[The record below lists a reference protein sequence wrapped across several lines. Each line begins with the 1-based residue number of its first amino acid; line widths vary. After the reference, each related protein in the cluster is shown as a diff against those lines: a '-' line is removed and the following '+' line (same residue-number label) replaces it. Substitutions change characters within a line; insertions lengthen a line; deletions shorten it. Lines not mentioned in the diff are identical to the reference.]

1 MGTVPDMSDPT
12 LARTERAALATL
24 FQRVGPDAPTL
35 CEGWDSRDL
44 LHHLLVRERNPLASV
59 GQLLP
64 PLHALTDRAVAG
76 YAARP
81 FPELVAE
88 LRSGP
93 PAWHPFSWGPVDA
106 RVNGLE
112 YFIHHEDLRRGG
124 ADWEP
129 RVLDPATED
138 QVQQALGSA
147 FVKLLAR
154 RLPVGVDAVLPDGS
168 RTTLHAGDPTVEVTG
183 DAGEIIL
190 WLAGREKVQ
199 VGFDGPAAAVARL
212 QQATRSM

>member
-1 MGTVPDMSDPT
+1 MSAAT

-35 CEGWDSRDL
+35 CEGWESRDL

-59 GQLLP
+59 GQLVP
-64 PLHALTDRAVAG
+64 PLHGLTDRAMAE

-81 FPELVAE
+81 WPALIAQ

-93 PAWHPFSWGPVDA
+93 PAWHPFAWGPVDA

-112 YFIHHEDLRRGG
+112 FFIHHEDVRRGG
-124 ADWEP
+124 DQWEP
-129 RVLDPATED
+129 RVLDPAMED
-138 QVQQALGSA
+138 QLRDALRSG

-154 RLPVGVDAVLPDGS
+154 RLPVGVVAVLPDGS
-168 RTTLHAGDPTVEVTG
+168 RTTLRSGDPQVEVAG
-183 DAGEIIL
+183 EPGEIIL

-199 VGFDGPAAAVARL
+199 LAFEGPSDAVTRL
-212 QQATRSM
+212 REAVRSM